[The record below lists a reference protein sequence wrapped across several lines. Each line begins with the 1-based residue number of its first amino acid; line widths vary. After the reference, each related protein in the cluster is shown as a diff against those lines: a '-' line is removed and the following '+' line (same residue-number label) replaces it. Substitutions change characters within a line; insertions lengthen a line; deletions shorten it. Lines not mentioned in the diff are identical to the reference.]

1 MERDNIIHFVFDK
14 IFNQL
19 ILSNDEFYQIPF
31 SKIREKTFD
40 NIYVHKLIHQLTNKS
55 EKSIK
60 LYKYVKIIMN
70 DILENTFDLNCLKL
84 AMLNRDIEIV
94 QQIIPFIKLDNELL
108 MIPAE
113 MGNEKIYFYLINLGL
128 NPNISVYHKAILGN
142 SAEIVKSIIPL
153 ISLSKVIL
161 ESAFQNNNTE
171 ILLMII
177 DEIVKENIK
186 MKNEIV
192 SYPILNGNMIIVKKL
207 EEFNLIDWL
216 SETICFSAILSG
228 SLTILYY
235 VESKNPNIHNNFYL
249 DKTNHKKSPLL
260 FDEITYF
267 LNGNKYYAHTMNYA
281 IQSGSIEMVRYI
293 YNLGYGITESNIITA
308 IKSNLKEIL
317 IFLLHNY
324 TGKLHDSILNY
335 FGITSFI
342 NDKIELA
349 KILIMNEKINIIPT
363 HKFTLSDYQRDRL
376 HVNMINESKTI
387 FENDMMDPD
396 YLMKYHIFFSYTK
409 RFDLDLDLKLITRIR
424 LALELNKDDILNKL
438 ITIEQ
443 NDNNR
448 QIITDAIFLFGNLNH
463 ILKWAY
469 IYNLA
474 PSNLLIMELIC
485 YQQLGKLCYIYWRNL
500 LPISKWKELH
510 KLSQMIADPTIE
522 DFFYKYNLTSKQKLK
537 YIIQSG
543 KKDLIMK
550 WIRTKSKEEVNEKI
564 KKNIKNLLLLN
575 DSQLIKDI
583 YPEFNFDN
591 IEEILKI

>member
-60 LYKYVKIIMN
+60 LYLTNNYFITNHLYSKLKLHKYVKIIMN

-161 ESAFQNNNTE
+161 ESAFQNNNTK

-387 FENDMMDPD
+387 FEND
-396 YLMKYHIFFSYTK
+396 
-409 RFDLDLDLKLITRIR
+409 
-424 LALELNKDDILNKL
+424 ILNKL

-485 YQQLGKLCYIYWRNL
+485 YQQLGKLCYIYSRNL